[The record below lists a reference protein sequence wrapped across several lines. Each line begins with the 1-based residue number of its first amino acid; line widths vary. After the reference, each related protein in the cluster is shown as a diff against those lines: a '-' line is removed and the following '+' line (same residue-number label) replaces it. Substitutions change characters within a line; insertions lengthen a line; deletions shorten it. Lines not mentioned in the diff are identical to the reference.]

1 MAKVLSRLDII
12 LFANTAQYRREIRE
26 TGESTKTAMQAMADD
41 AKNMA
46 KVGAAAFA
54 SMAAA
59 GVTAVG
65 VMIKDQVELG
75 KEISRTAK
83 IANASVKDIQ
93 KQAIAAKAMG
103 VEMDKLGDIYK
114 DTQDKIGD
122 FLTTGGGEMADF
134 FENIAPQIGLTAEEF
149 RRLSGPDALQLYYDS
164 LEQANLSQSELVFYM
179 ESVADDASSLIPLL
193 ANGGEGFRIWGEA
206 AENAGAVMDEKTIK
220 ATQELNA
227 STDLLMLSYDGAK
240 NQFTQAIMPVL
251 SDVAGTLVENGTAAD
266 IARKAGELLAKGF
279 KVLAATGI
287 GVVTIVKAIGKGVWA
302 LGQSFAEWGHVM
314 DGVDTSSP
322 FAFFQIAKNIAW
334 DVPAAQL
341 KVLGNAITD
350 IKSDFAEADDLMGRI
365 MHLGEGGTN
374 KTVSA
379 VVELNQAQDQLN
391 KSLGQTGQEYQDQ
404 KKQAEDAA
412 KAAEKAAK
420 KTASSKSL
428 IPKATADAI
437 LEGAKRLGVN
447 PNDLA
452 AVISFETSGTFSTN
466 ARNPGS
472 SATGLIQFM
481 EASDGKKDGKYYGHT
496 RNQFGALLPL
506 QQMEYVV
513 KYLQGRGIGPGSDV
527 GAIYDAVAG
536 YGYKRG
542 SKEYEQNKVW
552 DVNGDGVVEKGE
564 AVKGSRFR
572 QHIKPYFSDGDAI
585 AQNNIAE
592 QAREAERIAEQ
603 QAKQRESIRR
613 EYADKITQIEMDL
626 AEKLKTIE
634 GSNFGDEEKKQL
646 TAKAK
651 ERADI
656 EIKQYQR
663 AQDEKIAALTKFGK
677 TEAELIKQDADQRI
691 AALTLDQEL
700 TDTQKQA
707 GIANIEAERDYKL
720 SQLAYIHDVKMNQ
733 AQSLE
738 YTESERIKAQ
748 YALERRELEL
758 TIGMDE
764 DLRAAKSKAINQ
776 AEQLALDELRYAH
789 EDELRQ
795 LGSYG
800 LTELQRIRAD
810 YEQQRREIERRTD
823 IDSEQK
829 SQLRNAVTGGEVYAV
844 KDYQK
849 NVRDQY
855 GSLQSELNGTAA
867 NYQLAQEYESRL
879 KLIQDALDAEVIA
892 VKEAE
897 KAKLDARMMFESA
910 ATQLSLTS
918 SQTIAGNLAESF
930 KTVLGEQNAAYQ
942 TMFAA
947 QQVFVMAS
955 AGLNMY
961 DAWGDAMA
969 EGATLSQKFAAAATI
984 ATEFGRIITA
994 ASSMKLELPGFKT
1007 GGFTSGGENEVVGFV
1022 HGEEFVANA
1031 GVTRTYRPEL
1041 EAMHNGTYKR
1051 NSGNTNINVSVK
1063 VESNGQSTVE
1073 SNQQLGKQLGAGLV
1087 EKIKQVLVQ
1096 ESKPGGLLYA

>member
-279 KVLAATGI
+279 KVLAATGV
-287 GVVTIVKAIGKGVWA
+287 GVVAIVTSIGQALYGVAKAASQFGN
-302 LGQSFAEWGHVM
+302 
-314 DGVDTSSP
+314 GVDWSSP
-322 FAFFQIAKNIAW
+322 FAIFQVGSNFIENNKS
-334 DVPAAQL
+334 AAA
-341 KVLGNAITD
+341 VLQQTASDIVKTYTD
-350 IKSDFAEADDLMGRI
+350 ADAFMGKI
-365 MHLGEGGTN
+365 MHLGENGTN
-374 KTVSA
+374 KTVAA
-379 VVELNQAQDQLN
+379 VVELNKAQDQLN
-391 KSLGQTGQEYQDQ
+391 KTLGQTGQEYQNQ

-420 KTASSKSL
+420 KTANSKSL

-513 KYLQGRGIGPGSDV
+513 KYLQGRGIGPGAGV
-527 GAIYDAVAG
+527 AEIYDAVAG

-542 SKEYEQNKVW
+542 TEAYRLNKVW
-552 DVNGDGVVEKGE
+552 DVNGDGVVAKGE
-564 AVKGSRFR
+564 AAKGSRFR

-613 EYADKITQIEMDL
+613 EYADKVTQIEMDL
-626 AEKLKTIE
+626 AEKLKKIE
-634 GSNFGDEEKKQL
+634 ESNFGDEEKKQL

-691 AALTLDQEL
+691 AALKLEQEL
-700 TDTQKQA
+700 TDEQKQA

-720 SQLAYIHDVKMNQ
+720 SQLAYIHDVEMNQ

-758 TIGMDE
+758 TLGMDA
-764 DLRAAKSKAINQ
+764 DLRAAKSHAINQ

-795 LGSYG
+795 LGSYD

-829 SQLRNAVTGGEVYAV
+829 SQLRNAVTGGEIYAV

-1051 NSGNTNINVSVK
+1051 NSGNTNINVNVK

>member
-279 KVLAATGI
+279 KVLAATGV

-391 KSLGQTGQEYQDQ
+391 KSLGQTGQEYQNQ

-420 KTASSKSL
+420 KAADSKSL

-513 KYLQGRGIGPGSDV
+513 KYLQGRGIGPGAGV
-527 GAIYDAVAG
+527 AEIYDAVAG

-542 SKEYEQNKVW
+542 TEAYRLNKVW
-552 DVNGDGVVEKGE
+552 DVNGDGVVAKGE
-564 AVKGSRFR
+564 AAKGSRFR

-634 GSNFGDEEKKQL
+634 GANFGDEEKKQL
-646 TAKAK
+646 TTKAK

-691 AALTLDQEL
+691 AALKLEQEL
-700 TDTQKQA
+700 TDEQKQA

-720 SQLAYIHDVKMNQ
+720 SQLAYIHDVEMNQ

-829 SQLRNAVTGGEVYAV
+829 SQLRNAVTGGEIYAV

-879 KLIQDALDAEVIA
+879 KLIQDALDAEIIA

-969 EGATLSQKFAAAATI
+969 GGAILSQKFAAAATI

-1087 EKIKQVLVQ
+1087 EKIRQVIAQ
-1096 ESKPGGLLYA
+1096 EKKAGGMLYA

>member
-59 GVTAVG
+59 GATAVG
-65 VMIKDQVELG
+65 VMVKEQIELG
-75 KEISRTAK
+75 NEIARTAK
-83 IANASVKDIQ
+83 IANSSVQAIQ
-93 KQAIAAKAMG
+93 KQTIAVKASG
-103 VEMDKLGDIYK
+103 IEMDKLGDIYK
-114 DTQDKIGD
+114 DTQDKVGD

-134 FENIAPQIGLTAEEF
+134 FENIAPKVGVTAEEF

-164 LEQANLSQSELVFYM
+164 LQKANLSQSELVFYM
-179 ESVADDASSLIPLL
+179 ESVADEASLLIPYLHD
-193 ANGGEGFRIWGEA
+193 GGAGFDIWYQA
-206 AENAGAVMDEKTIK
+206 AKNAGAVMTDETIV
-220 ATQELNA
+220 ATEQLRA
-227 STDLLMLSYDGAK
+227 STGLLTLSYEGAK
-240 NQFTQAIMPVL
+240 NQFTQGIIPVL
-251 SDVAGTLVENGTAAD
+251 SDMAGMLVEDASAAD
-266 IARKAGELLAKGF
+266 TARKAGELLAKGF
-279 KVLAATGI
+279 KVLAATGV
-287 GVVTIVKAIGKGVWA
+287 GVVAIVTSIGQALYGVAKAASQFGN
-302 LGQSFAEWGHVM
+302 
-314 DGVDTSSP
+314 GVDWSSP
-322 FAFFQIAKNIAW
+322 FAIFQVGSNFIENNKS
-334 DVPAAQL
+334 AAA
-341 KVLGNAITD
+341 VLQQTASDIVKTYTD
-350 IKSDFAEADDLMGRI
+350 ADAFMGKI
-365 MHLGEGGTN
+365 MHLGENGTN
-374 KTVSA
+374 KTVAA
-379 VVELNQAQDQLN
+379 VVELNKAQDQLR
-391 KSLGQTGQEYQDQ
+391 KTLGQTGQEYQNQ

-452 AVISFETSGTFSTN
+452 AVISFETSGKFSTN

-552 DVNGDGVVEKGE
+552 DVNGDGIVVKGE
-564 AVKGSRFR
+564 AVKSSRFK

-603 QAKQRESIRR
+603 QARQRESIRR
-613 EYADKITQIEMDL
+613 EYADKVTQIEMDL
-626 AEKLKTIE
+626 AEKLKKIE
-634 GSNFGDEEKKQL
+634 ESNFGDEEKKQL

-691 AALTLDQEL
+691 AALKLEQEL
-700 TDTQKQA
+700 TDEQKQA

-720 SQLAYIHDVKMNQ
+720 SQLAYIHDVEMNQ
-733 AQSLE
+733 ARSLE

-829 SQLRNAVTGGEVYAV
+829 SQLRNAVTGGEIYAV

-879 KLIQDALDAEVIA
+879 KLIQDALDAEIIA

>member
-59 GVTAVG
+59 GATAVG
-65 VMIKDQVELG
+65 VMVKEQIELG
-75 KEISRTAK
+75 NEIARTAK
-83 IANASVKDIQ
+83 IANSSVQAIQ
-93 KQAIAAKAMG
+93 KQTIAVKASG
-103 VEMDKLGDIYK
+103 IEMDKLGDIYK
-114 DTQDKIGD
+114 DTQDKVGD

-134 FENIAPQIGLTAEEF
+134 FENIAPKVGVTAEEF

-164 LEQANLSQSELVFYM
+164 LQKANLSQSELVFYM
-179 ESVADDASSLIPLL
+179 ESVADEASLLIPYLHD
-193 ANGGEGFRIWGEA
+193 GGAGFDIWYQA
-206 AENAGAVMDEKTIK
+206 AKNAGAVMTDETIV
-220 ATQELNA
+220 ATEQLRA
-227 STDLLMLSYDGAK
+227 STGLLTLSYEGAK
-240 NQFTQAIMPVL
+240 NQFTQGIIPVL
-251 SDVAGTLVENGTAAD
+251 SDMAGMLVEDASAAD
-266 IARKAGELLAKGF
+266 TARKAGDLLAKGF
-279 KVLAATGI
+279 KVLAATGV
-287 GVVTIVKAIGKGVWA
+287 GVVAIVTSIGQALYGVAKAASQFGN
-302 LGQSFAEWGHVM
+302 
-314 DGVDTSSP
+314 GVDWSSP
-322 FAFFQIAKNIAW
+322 FAIFQVGSNFIENNKS
-334 DVPAAQL
+334 AAA
-341 KVLGNAITD
+341 VLQQTASDIVKTYTD
-350 IKSDFAEADDLMGRI
+350 ADAFMGKI
-365 MHLGEGGTN
+365 MHLGENGTN
-374 KTVSA
+374 KTVAA
-379 VVELNQAQDQLN
+379 VVELNKAQDQLR
-391 KSLGQTGQEYQDQ
+391 KTLGQTGQEYQNQ

-420 KTASSKSL
+420 KTANSKSL

-513 KYLQGRGIGPGSDV
+513 KYLQGRGIGPGAGV
-527 GAIYDAVAG
+527 AEIYDAVAG

-542 SKEYEQNKVW
+542 TEAYRLNKVW
-552 DVNGDGVVEKGE
+552 DVNGDGVVAKGE
-564 AVKGSRFR
+564 AAKGSRFK
-572 QHIKPYFSDGDAI
+572 QHIKPYFSNGDAI

-603 QAKQRESIRR
+603 QARQRESIRR
-613 EYADKITQIEMDL
+613 EYADKVTQIEMDL
-626 AEKLKTIE
+626 VEKLKKIE
-634 GSNFGDEEKKQL
+634 ESNFGDEEKQQL

-691 AALTLDQEL
+691 AALKLEQEL
-700 TDTQKQA
+700 TDEQKQA

-720 SQLAYIHDVKMNQ
+720 SQLAYIHDVEMNQ

-829 SQLRNAVTGGEVYAV
+829 SQLRNAVTGGEIYAV

-994 ASSMKLELPGFKT
+994 ASSMKLELPGYKT
-1007 GGFTSGGENEVVGFV
+1007 GGFTPGGKNEVVGFV

-1051 NSGNTNINVSVK
+1051 NSGNTNINVNVK

>member
-59 GVTAVG
+59 GATAVG
-65 VMIKDQVELG
+65 VMVKEQIELG
-75 KEISRTAK
+75 NEIARTAK
-83 IANASVKDIQ
+83 IANSSVQAIQ
-93 KQAIAAKAMG
+93 KQTIAVKASG
-103 VEMDKLGDIYK
+103 IEMDKLGDIYK
-114 DTQDKIGD
+114 DTQDKVGD

-134 FENIAPQIGLTAEEF
+134 FENIAPKVGVTAEEF

-164 LEQANLSQSELVFYM
+164 LQKANLSQSELVFYM
-179 ESVADDASSLIPLL
+179 ESVADEASLLIPYLHD
-193 ANGGEGFRIWGEA
+193 GGAGFDIWYQA
-206 AENAGAVMDEKTIK
+206 AKNAGAVMTDETIV
-220 ATQELNA
+220 ATEQLRA
-227 STDLLMLSYDGAK
+227 STGLLTLSYEGAK
-240 NQFTQAIMPVL
+240 NQFTQGIIPVL
-251 SDVAGTLVENGTAAD
+251 SDMAGMLVEDASAAD
-266 IARKAGELLAKGF
+266 TARKAGDLLAKGF
-279 KVLAATGI
+279 KVLAATGV
-287 GVVTIVKAIGKGVWA
+287 GVVAIVTSIGQALYGVAKAASQFGN
-302 LGQSFAEWGHVM
+302 
-314 DGVDTSSP
+314 GVDWSSP
-322 FAFFQIAKNIAW
+322 FAIFQVGSNFIENNKS
-334 DVPAAQL
+334 AAA
-341 KVLGNAITD
+341 VLQQTASDIVKTYTD
-350 IKSDFAEADDLMGRI
+350 ADAFMGKI
-365 MHLGEGGTN
+365 MHLGENGTN
-374 KTVSA
+374 KTVAA
-379 VVELNQAQDQLN
+379 VVELNKAQDQLR
-391 KSLGQTGQEYQDQ
+391 KTLGQTGQEYQNQ

-420 KTASSKSL
+420 KTANSKSL

-513 KYLQGRGIGPGSDV
+513 KYLQGRGIGPGAGV
-527 GAIYDAVAG
+527 AEIYDAVAG

-542 SKEYEQNKVW
+542 TEAYRLNKVW
-552 DVNGDGVVEKGE
+552 DVNGDGIVVKGE

-603 QAKQRESIRR
+603 QARQREAIRR

-634 GSNFGDEEKKQL
+634 ESNFGDEEKKQL

-691 AALTLDQEL
+691 AALKLEQEL
-700 TDTQKQA
+700 TDEQKQA

-720 SQLAYIHDVKMNQ
+720 SQLAYIHDVEMNQ

-829 SQLRNAVTGGEVYAV
+829 SQLRNAVTGGEIYAV

-1007 GGFTSGGENEVVGFV
+1007 GGFTTGGENEVVGFV

-1041 EAMHNGTYKR
+1041 EAMHNGTYRR

>member
-1 MAKVLSRLDII
+1 VAKVLSRLDII

-41 AKNMA
+41 AKKMA

-59 GVTAVG
+59 GATAVG
-65 VMIKDQVELG
+65 VMVKEQIELG
-75 KEISRTAK
+75 NEIARTAK
-83 IANASVKDIQ
+83 IANSSVQAIQ
-93 KQAIAAKAMG
+93 KQTIAVKASG
-103 VEMDKLGDIYK
+103 IEMDKLGDIYK
-114 DTQDKIGD
+114 DTQDKVGD

-134 FENIAPQIGLTAEEF
+134 FENIAPKVGVTAEEF

-164 LEQANLSQSELVFYM
+164 LQKANLSQSELVFYM
-179 ESVADDASSLIPLL
+179 ESVADEASLLIPYLHD
-193 ANGGEGFRIWGEA
+193 GGAGFDIWYQA
-206 AENAGAVMDEKTIK
+206 AKNAGAVMTDETIV
-220 ATQELNA
+220 ATEQLRA
-227 STDLLMLSYDGAK
+227 STGLLTLSYEGAK
-240 NQFTQAIMPVL
+240 NQFTQGIIPVL
-251 SDVAGTLVENGTAAD
+251 SDMAGMLIEDASAAD
-266 IARKAGELLAKGF
+266 TARKAGDLLAKGF
-279 KVLAATGI
+279 KVLAATGV
-287 GVVTIVKAIGKGVWA
+287 GVVAIVTSIGQALYGVAKAASQFGN
-302 LGQSFAEWGHVM
+302 
-314 DGVDTSSP
+314 GVDWSSP
-322 FAFFQIAKNIAW
+322 FAIFQVGSNFIENNKS
-334 DVPAAQL
+334 AAA
-341 KVLGNAITD
+341 VLQQTASDIVKTYTD
-350 IKSDFAEADDLMGRI
+350 ADAFMGKI
-365 MHLGEGGTN
+365 MHLGENGTN
-374 KTVSA
+374 KTVAA
-379 VVELNQAQDQLN
+379 VVELNKAQDQLR
-391 KSLGQTGQEYQDQ
+391 KTLGQTGQEYQNQ

-420 KTASSKSL
+420 KTANSKSL

-452 AVISFETSGTFSTN
+452 AVISFETSGKFSTN

-513 KYLQGRGIGPGSDV
+513 KYLQGRGIGPGAGV
-527 GAIYDAVAG
+527 AEIYDAVAG

-552 DVNGDGVVEKGE
+552 DVNGDGIVVKGE

-603 QAKQRESIRR
+603 QARQREAIRR

-634 GSNFGDEEKKQL
+634 ESNFGDEEKKQL

-720 SQLAYIHDVKMNQ
+720 SQLAYIHDVEMNQ
-733 AQSLE
+733 ARSLE

-758 TIGMDE
+758 TLGMDE
-764 DLRAAKSKAINQ
+764 DLRAAKSHAINQ

-829 SQLRNAVTGGEVYAV
+829 SQLRNAVTGGEIYAV

-918 SQTIAGNLAESF
+918 SQTIASNLAESF

-942 TMFAA
+942 AMFAA

-1041 EAMHNGTYKR
+1041 KAMHNGTYKR

>member
-54 SMAAA
+54 SMAAVGA
-59 GVTAVG
+59 TAVG
-65 VMIKDQVELG
+65 VMVKEQIELG
-75 KEISRTAK
+75 NEIARTAK
-83 IANASVKDIQ
+83 IANSSVKDIQ

-103 VEMDKLGDIYK
+103 VEMDQLGDIYK

-122 FLTTGGGEMADF
+122 FLTTGGGDMADF

-179 ESVADDASSLIPLL
+179 ESVASDASSLIPLL

-279 KVLAATGI
+279 KVTAATGV
-287 GVVTIVKAIGKGVWA
+287 GVVAIVKSIGQALYGVA
-302 LGQSFAEWGHVM
+302 KAASQFGN
-314 DGVDTSSP
+314 GVDWSSP
-322 FAFFQIAKNIAW
+322 FAIFQVGSNFIENNKS
-334 DVPAAQL
+334 AAA
-341 KVLGNAITD
+341 VLQQTANDIVKTYTD
-350 IKSDFAEADDLMGRI
+350 ANVTMDKFL
-365 MHLGEGGTN
+365 HLGENGTN
-374 KTVSA
+374 KTVAA
-379 VVELNQAQDQLN
+379 VGELNQAQDQLN
-391 KSLGQTGQEYQDQ
+391 KSLGQTGQEYQNQ

-420 KTASSKSL
+420 KTANSKSL

-452 AVISFETSGTFSTN
+452 AVISFETSGKFSTN

-513 KYLQGRGIGPGSDV
+513 KYLQGRGIGPGAGV
-527 GAIYDAVAG
+527 AEIYDAVAG

-542 SKEYEQNKVW
+542 TEAYRLNKVW
-552 DVNGDGVVEKGE
+552 DVNGDGVVAKGE
-564 AVKGSRFR
+564 AAKSSRFK

-585 AQNNIAE
+585 AQSNIAE

-634 GSNFGDEEKKQL
+634 GSNFGDEEKQQL

-691 AALTLDQEL
+691 AALKLEQEL
-700 TDTQKQA
+700 TDEQKQA

-720 SQLAYIHDVKMNQ
+720 SQLAYIHDVEMNQ
-733 AQSLE
+733 ARSLE

-829 SQLRNAVTGGEVYAV
+829 SQLRNAVTGGEIYAV

-879 KLIQDALDAEVIA
+879 KLIQDALDAEVIG

-1087 EKIKQVLVQ
+1087 EKIRQVIAQEKQA
-1096 ESKPGGLLYA
+1096 GGMLYA

>member
-41 AKNMA
+41 AKKMA

-59 GVTAVG
+59 GATAVG
-65 VMIKDQVELG
+65 VMVKEQIELG
-75 KEISRTAK
+75 NEIARTAK
-83 IANASVKDIQ
+83 IANSSVQAIQ
-93 KQAIAAKAMG
+93 KQTIAVKASG
-103 VEMDKLGDIYK
+103 IEMDKLGDIYK
-114 DTQDKIGD
+114 DTQDKVGD

-134 FENIAPQIGLTAEEF
+134 FENIAPKVGVAAEEF

-164 LEQANLSQSELVFYM
+164 LQKANLSQSELVFYM
-179 ESVADDASSLIPLL
+179 ESVADEASLLIPYLHD
-193 ANGGEGFRIWGEA
+193 GGAGFDIWYQA
-206 AENAGAVMDEKTIK
+206 AKNAGAIMTDETIV
-220 ATQELNA
+220 ATEQLRA
-227 STDLLMLSYDGAK
+227 STGLLTLSYEGAK
-240 NQFTQAIMPVL
+240 NQFTQGIIPVL
-251 SDVAGTLVENGTAAD
+251 SDMAGMLVEDASAAD
-266 IARKAGELLAKGF
+266 TARKAGELLAKEF
-279 KVLAATGI
+279 KVLAATGV
-287 GVVTIVKAIGKGVWA
+287 GVVAIVKSIGQALYGVA
-302 LGQSFAEWGHVM
+302 KAASQFGN
-314 DGVDTSSP
+314 GVDWSSP
-322 FAFFQIAKNIAW
+322 FAIFQVGSNFIENNKS
-334 DVPAAQL
+334 AAAVLQQTANDIVKTYTDADAFMG
-341 KVLGNAITD
+341 KV
-350 IKSDFAEADDLMGRI
+350 

-374 KTVSA
+374 KTVAA
-379 VVELNQAQDQLN
+379 VVELNKAQDQLN
-391 KSLGQTGQEYQDQ
+391 KSLGQTGKEYQDQ

-412 KAAEKAAK
+412 KAAEKSAK
-420 KTASSKSL
+420 KTANSKSL

-513 KYLQGRGIGPGSDV
+513 KYLQGRGIGPGAGV
-527 GAIYDAVAG
+527 AEIYDAVAG

-542 SKEYEQNKVW
+542 TEAYRLNKVW
-552 DVNGDGVVEKGE
+552 DVNGDGVVAKGE
-564 AVKGSRFR
+564 AVKGSRFK

-603 QAKQRESIRR
+603 QARQRESIRR
-613 EYADKITQIEMDL
+613 EYADKVTQIEMDL
-626 AEKLKTIE
+626 AEKLKKIE
-634 GSNFGDEEKKQL
+634 ESNFGDEEKKQL

-691 AALTLDQEL
+691 AALKLEQEL
-700 TDTQKQA
+700 TDEQKQA

-720 SQLAYIHDVKMNQ
+720 SQLAYIHDVEMNQ
-733 AQSLE
+733 ARSLE

-758 TIGMDE
+758 TLGMDA
-764 DLRAAKSKAINQ
+764 DLRAAKSHAINQ

-800 LTELQRIRAD
+800 LTQLQSIKAD

-829 SQLRNAVTGGEVYAV
+829 SQLRNAVTGGEIYAV

-994 ASSMKLELPGFKT
+994 ASSLTLDLPGYRS
-1007 GGFTSGGENEVVGFV
+1007 GGFTGAGRVNEVAGLV
-1022 HGEEFVANA
+1022 HREEFVANA
-1031 GVTRTYRPEL
+1031 GVTRKYRPEL

-1073 SNQQLGKQLGAGLV
+1073 SNQQLGKQLGVGLV

>member
-41 AKNMA
+41 AKKMA

-75 KEISRTAK
+75 KEITRTAK

-279 KVLAATGI
+279 KVTAATGV
-287 GVVTIVKAIGKGVWA
+287 GVVAIVKSIGQALYGVA
-302 LGQSFAEWGHVM
+302 KAASQFGN
-314 DGVDTSSP
+314 GVDWSSP
-322 FAFFQIAKNIAW
+322 FAIFQVGSNFIENNKS
-334 DVPAAQL
+334 AAA
-341 KVLGNAITD
+341 VLQQTANDIVKTYTD
-350 IKSDFAEADDLMGRI
+350 ANVTMDKFL
-365 MHLGEGGTN
+365 HLGENGTN
-374 KTVSA
+374 KTVAA
-379 VVELNQAQDQLN
+379 VGELNQAQDQLN
-391 KSLGQTGQEYQDQ
+391 KSLGQTGQEYQNQ

-420 KTASSKSL
+420 KTANSKSL

-513 KYLQGRGIGPGSDV
+513 KYLQGRGIGPGAGV
-527 GAIYDAVAG
+527 AEIYDAVAG

-542 SKEYEQNKVW
+542 TEAYRLNKVW
-552 DVNGDGVVEKGE
+552 DVNGDGIVEKGE

-603 QAKQRESIRR
+603 QARQREAIRR

-634 GSNFGDEEKKQL
+634 GSNFGDEEKQQL

-691 AALTLDQEL
+691 AALKLEQEL
-700 TDTQKQA
+700 TDEQKQA

-720 SQLAYIHDVKMNQ
+720 SQLAYIHDVEMNQ
-733 AQSLE
+733 ARSLE

-829 SQLRNAVTGGEVYAV
+829 SQLRNAVTGGEIYAV

-879 KLIQDALDAEVIA
+879 KLIQDALDAEIIA

-918 SQTIAGNLAESF
+918 SQTITGNLAESF

-942 TMFAA
+942 AMFAA
-947 QQVFVMAS
+947 QQIFVITS

-961 DAWGDAMA
+961 DAWGDMMA
-969 EGATLSQKFAAAATI
+969 TGAGLSDKLAGAATI

-1007 GGFTSGGENEVVGFV
+1007 GGFTGKGEDEVVGFV

-1031 GVTRTYRPEL
+1031 GVTRKYRPEL

>member
-59 GVTAVG
+59 GATAVG
-65 VMIKDQVELG
+65 VMVKEQIELG
-75 KEISRTAK
+75 NEIARTAK
-83 IANASVKDIQ
+83 IANSSVQAIQ
-93 KQAIAAKAMG
+93 KQTIAVKASG
-103 VEMDKLGDIYK
+103 IEMDKLGDIYK
-114 DTQDKIGD
+114 DTQDKVGD

-134 FENIAPQIGLTAEEF
+134 FENIAPKVGVTAEEF

-164 LEQANLSQSELVFYM
+164 LQKANLSQSELVFYM
-179 ESVADDASSLIPLL
+179 ESVADEASLLIPYLHD
-193 ANGGEGFRIWGEA
+193 GGAGFDIWYQA
-206 AENAGAVMDEKTIK
+206 AKNAGAVMTDETIV
-220 ATQELNA
+220 ATEQLRA
-227 STDLLMLSYDGAK
+227 STGLLTLSYEGAK
-240 NQFTQAIMPVL
+240 NQFTQGIIPVL
-251 SDVAGTLVENGTAAD
+251 SDMAGMLVEDASAAD
-266 IARKAGELLAKGF
+266 TARKAGDLLAKGF
-279 KVLAATGI
+279 KVLAATGV
-287 GVVTIVKAIGKGVWA
+287 GVVAIVTSIGQALYGVAKAASQFGN
-302 LGQSFAEWGHVM
+302 
-314 DGVDTSSP
+314 GVDWSSP
-322 FAFFQIAKNIAW
+322 FAIFQVGSNFIENNKS
-334 DVPAAQL
+334 AAA
-341 KVLGNAITD
+341 VLQQTASDIVKTYTD
-350 IKSDFAEADDLMGRI
+350 ADAFMGKI
-365 MHLGEGGTN
+365 MHLGENGTN
-374 KTVSA
+374 KTVAA
-379 VVELNQAQDQLN
+379 VVELNKAQDQLR
-391 KSLGQTGQEYQDQ
+391 KTLGQTGQEYQNQ

-420 KTASSKSL
+420 KTANSKSL

-552 DVNGDGVVEKGE
+552 DVNGDGVVVKGE

-603 QAKQRESIRR
+603 QARQREAIRR

-634 GSNFGDEEKKQL
+634 GSNFGDEEKQQL

-691 AALTLDQEL
+691 AALKLEQEL
-700 TDTQKQA
+700 TDEQKQA

-720 SQLAYIHDVKMNQ
+720 SQLAYIHDVEMNQ
-733 AQSLE
+733 ARSLE

-823 IDSEQK
+823 MDSEQK
-829 SQLRNAVTGGEVYAV
+829 SQLRNAVTGGEIYAV

-1007 GGFTSGGENEVVGFV
+1007 GGFTGGGENEVVGFV

>member
-41 AKNMA
+41 AKKMA

-59 GVTAVG
+59 GATAVG
-65 VMIKDQVELG
+65 VMVKEQIELG
-75 KEISRTAK
+75 NEIARTAK
-83 IANASVKDIQ
+83 IANSSVQAIQ
-93 KQAIAAKAMG
+93 KQTIAVKASG
-103 VEMDKLGDIYK
+103 IEMDKLGDIYK
-114 DTQDKIGD
+114 DTQDKVGD

-134 FENIAPQIGLTAEEF
+134 FENIAPKVGVAAEEF

-164 LEQANLSQSELVFYM
+164 LQKANLSQSELVFYM
-179 ESVADDASSLIPLL
+179 ESVADEASLLIPYLHD
-193 ANGGEGFRIWGEA
+193 GGAGFDIWYQA
-206 AENAGAVMDEKTIK
+206 AKNAGAVMTDETIV
-220 ATQELNA
+220 ATEQLRA
-227 STDLLMLSYDGAK
+227 STGLLTLSYEGAK
-240 NQFTQAIMPVL
+240 NQFTQGIIPVL
-251 SDVAGTLVENGTAAD
+251 SDMAGMLVEDASAAD
-266 IARKAGELLAKGF
+266 TARKAGELLAKGF
-279 KVLAATGI
+279 KVLAATGV
-287 GVVTIVKAIGKGVWA
+287 GVVAIVTSIGQALYGVAKAASQFGN
-302 LGQSFAEWGHVM
+302 
-314 DGVDTSSP
+314 GVDWSSP
-322 FAFFQIAKNIAW
+322 FAIFQVGSNFIENNKS
-334 DVPAAQL
+334 AAA
-341 KVLGNAITD
+341 VLQQTASDIVKTYTD
-350 IKSDFAEADDLMGRI
+350 ADAFMGKI
-365 MHLGEGGTN
+365 MHLGENGTN
-374 KTVSA
+374 KTVAA
-379 VVELNQAQDQLN
+379 VVELNKAQDQLR
-391 KSLGQTGQEYQDQ
+391 KTLGQTGQEYQNQ

-420 KTASSKSL
+420 KTANSKSL

-513 KYLQGRGIGPGSDV
+513 KYLQGRGIGPGAGV
-527 GAIYDAVAG
+527 AEIYDAVAG

-542 SKEYEQNKVW
+542 TEAYRLNKVW
-552 DVNGDGVVEKGE
+552 DVNGDGIVAKGE
-564 AVKGSRFR
+564 AAKGSRFR

-626 AEKLKTIE
+626 AEKLKKIE
-634 GSNFGDEEKKQL
+634 ESNFGDEEKKQL

-656 EIKQYQR
+656 EIKQHQR

-720 SQLAYIHDVKMNQ
+720 SQLAYTHEVEMNQ
-733 AQSLE
+733 ARSLE

-764 DLRAAKSKAINQ
+764 DLRAAKSHAINQ
-776 AEQLALDELRYAH
+776 AEQFALDELRYAH

-829 SQLRNAVTGGEVYAV
+829 SQLRNAVTGGEIYAV

-947 QQVFVMAS
+947 QQIFVITS

-961 DAWGDAMA
+961 DAWGDMMA
-969 EGATLSQKFAAAATI
+969 TGAGLSDKLAGAATI

-1041 EAMHNGTYKR
+1041 EAMHNGTYRR

>member
-41 AKNMA
+41 AKKMA

-59 GVTAVG
+59 GATAVG
-65 VMIKDQVELG
+65 VMVKEQIELG
-75 KEISRTAK
+75 NEIARTAK
-83 IANASVKDIQ
+83 IANSSVQAIQ
-93 KQAIAAKAMG
+93 KQTIAVKASG
-103 VEMDKLGDIYK
+103 IEMDKLGDIYK
-114 DTQDKIGD
+114 DTQDKVGD

-134 FENIAPQIGLTAEEF
+134 FENIAPKVGVAAEEF

-164 LEQANLSQSELVFYM
+164 LQKANLSQSELVFYM
-179 ESVADDASSLIPLL
+179 ESVADEASLLIPYLHD
-193 ANGGEGFRIWGEA
+193 GGAGFDIWYQA
-206 AENAGAVMDEKTIK
+206 AKNAGAIMTDETIV
-220 ATQELNA
+220 ATEQLRA
-227 STDLLMLSYDGAK
+227 STGLLTLSYEGAK
-240 NQFTQAIMPVL
+240 NQFTQGIIPVL
-251 SDVAGTLVENGTAAD
+251 SDMAGMLVEDASAAD
-266 IARKAGELLAKGF
+266 TARKAGDLLAKGF
-279 KVLAATGI
+279 KVLAATGV
-287 GVVTIVKAIGKGVWA
+287 GVVAIVTSIGQALYGVAKAASQFGN
-302 LGQSFAEWGHVM
+302 
-314 DGVDTSSP
+314 GVDWSSP
-322 FAFFQIAKNIAW
+322 FAIFQVGSNFIENNKS
-334 DVPAAQL
+334 AAA
-341 KVLGNAITD
+341 VLQQTASDIVKTYTD
-350 IKSDFAEADDLMGRI
+350 ADAFMGKI
-365 MHLGEGGTN
+365 MHLGENGTN
-374 KTVSA
+374 KTVAA
-379 VVELNQAQDQLN
+379 VVELNKAQDQLR
-391 KSLGQTGQEYQDQ
+391 KTLGQTGQEYQNQ

-420 KTASSKSL
+420 KTANSKSL

-513 KYLQGRGIGPGSDV
+513 KYLQGRGIGPGAGV
-527 GAIYDAVAG
+527 AEIYDAVAG

-542 SKEYEQNKVW
+542 TEAYRLNKVW
-552 DVNGDGVVEKGE
+552 DVNGDGVVAKGE
-564 AVKGSRFR
+564 AAKGSRFK

-603 QAKQRESIRR
+603 QARQRESIRR
-613 EYADKITQIEMDL
+613 EYADKVTQIEMDL
-626 AEKLKTIE
+626 VEKLKKIE
-634 GSNFGDEEKKQL
+634 ESNFGDEEKKQL

-691 AALTLDQEL
+691 AALKLEQEL
-700 TDTQKQA
+700 TDEQKQA

-720 SQLAYIHDVKMNQ
+720 SQLAYIHDVEMNQ
-733 AQSLE
+733 ARSLE
-738 YTESERIKAQ
+738 YIESERIKAQ

-829 SQLRNAVTGGEVYAV
+829 SQLRNAVTGGEIYAV

-1041 EAMHNGTYKR
+1041 EAMHNGTYRR

>member
-41 AKNMA
+41 AKKMA

-59 GVTAVG
+59 GATAVG
-65 VMIKDQVELG
+65 VMVKEQIELG
-75 KEISRTAK
+75 NEIARTAK
-83 IANASVKDIQ
+83 IANSSVQAIQ
-93 KQAIAAKAMG
+93 KQTIAAKASG
-103 VEMDKLGDIYK
+103 IEMDKLGDIYK
-114 DTQDKIGD
+114 DTQDKVGD

-134 FENIAPQIGLTAEEF
+134 FENIAPKVGVTAEEF

-164 LEQANLSQSELVFYM
+164 LQKANLSQSELVFYM
-179 ESVADDASSLIPLL
+179 ESVADEASLLIPYLHD
-193 ANGGEGFRIWGEA
+193 GGAGFDIWYQA
-206 AENAGAVMDEKTIK
+206 AKNAGAVMTDETIV
-220 ATQELNA
+220 ATEQLRA
-227 STDLLMLSYDGAK
+227 STGLLTLSYEGAK
-240 NQFTQAIMPVL
+240 NQFTQGIIPVL
-251 SDVAGTLVENGTAAD
+251 SDMAGMLVEDASAAD
-266 IARKAGELLAKGF
+266 TARKAGDLLAKGF
-279 KVLAATGI
+279 KVLAATGV
-287 GVVTIVKAIGKGVWA
+287 GVVAIVTSIGQALYGVAKAASQFGN
-302 LGQSFAEWGHVM
+302 
-314 DGVDTSSP
+314 GVDWSSP
-322 FAFFQIAKNIAW
+322 FAIFQVGSNFIENNKS
-334 DVPAAQL
+334 AAA
-341 KVLGNAITD
+341 VLQQTASDIVKTYTD
-350 IKSDFAEADDLMGRI
+350 ADAFMGKI
-365 MHLGEGGTN
+365 MHLGENGTN
-374 KTVSA
+374 KTVAA
-379 VVELNQAQDQLN
+379 VVELNKAQDQLR
-391 KSLGQTGQEYQDQ
+391 KTLGQTGQEYQNQ

-420 KTASSKSL
+420 KTANSKSL

-513 KYLQGRGIGPGSDV
+513 KYLQGRGIGPGAGV
-527 GAIYDAVAG
+527 AEIYDAVAG

-542 SKEYEQNKVW
+542 TEAYRLNKVW
-552 DVNGDGVVEKGE
+552 DVNGDGVVVKGE

-603 QAKQRESIRR
+603 QARQRESIRR
-613 EYADKITQIEMDL
+613 EYADKVTQIEMDL
-626 AEKLKTIE
+626 VEKLKKIE
-634 GSNFGDEEKKQL
+634 ESNFGDEEKQQL

-691 AALTLDQEL
+691 AALKLEQEL
-700 TDTQKQA
+700 TDEQKQA

-720 SQLAYIHDVKMNQ
+720 SQLAYIHDVEMNQ

-829 SQLRNAVTGGEVYAV
+829 SQLRNAVTGGEIYAV

-1073 SNQQLGKQLGAGLV
+1073 SNQQLGKQLGTGLV

>member
-41 AKNMA
+41 AKKMA

-54 SMAAA
+54 SMAAVGA
-59 GVTAVG
+59 TAVG
-65 VMIKDQVELG
+65 VMVKEQIELG
-75 KEISRTAK
+75 NEIARTAK
-83 IANASVKDIQ
+83 IANSSVKDIQ

-103 VEMDKLGDIYK
+103 VEMDQLGDIYK

-122 FLTTGGGEMADF
+122 FLTTGGGGMADF
-134 FENIAPQIGLTAEEF
+134 FENIAPQISLTAEEF

-179 ESVADDASSLIPLL
+179 ESVASDASSLIPLL

-279 KVLAATGI
+279 KVLAATGV
-287 GVVTIVKAIGKGVWA
+287 GVVAIVTSIGQALYGVAKAASQFGN
-302 LGQSFAEWGHVM
+302 
-314 DGVDTSSP
+314 GVDWSSP
-322 FAFFQIAKNIAW
+322 FAIFQVGSNFIENNKS
-334 DVPAAQL
+334 AAA
-341 KVLGNAITD
+341 VLQQTANDIVKTYTD
-350 IKSDFAEADDLMGRI
+350 ANVTMDKFL
-365 MHLGEGGTN
+365 HLGENGTN
-374 KTVSA
+374 KTVAA
-379 VVELNQAQDQLN
+379 VGELNQAQDQLN
-391 KSLGQTGQEYQDQ
+391 KSLGQTGQEYQNQ

-420 KTASSKSL
+420 KAANSKSL

-452 AVISFETSGTFSTN
+452 AVISFETSGKFSTN

-552 DVNGDGVVEKGE
+552 DVNGDGVVVKGE

-720 SQLAYIHDVKMNQ
+720 SQLAYIHDVEMNQ
-733 AQSLE
+733 ARSLE
-738 YTESERIKAQ
+738 YIESERIKAQ

-829 SQLRNAVTGGEVYAV
+829 SQLRNAVTGGEIYAV

-1007 GGFTSGGENEVVGFV
+1007 GGFTGKGEDEVVGFV

-1041 EAMHNGTYKR
+1041 EAMHNGTYRR
-1051 NSGNTNINVSVK
+1051 NRGNTNINVSVK

>member
-59 GVTAVG
+59 GATAVG
-65 VMIKDQVELG
+65 VMVKEQIELG
-75 KEISRTAK
+75 NEIARTAK
-83 IANASVKDIQ
+83 IANSSVQAIQ
-93 KQAIAAKAMG
+93 KQTIAVKASG
-103 VEMDKLGDIYK
+103 IEMDKLGDIYK
-114 DTQDKIGD
+114 DTQDKVGD

-134 FENIAPQIGLTAEEF
+134 FENIAPKVGVTAEEF

-164 LEQANLSQSELVFYM
+164 LQKANLSQSELVFYM
-179 ESVADDASSLIPLL
+179 ESVADEASLLIPYLHD
-193 ANGGEGFRIWGEA
+193 GGAGFDIWYQA
-206 AENAGAVMDEKTIK
+206 AKNAGAVMTDETIV
-220 ATQELNA
+220 ATEQLRA
-227 STDLLMLSYDGAK
+227 STGLLTLSYEGAK
-240 NQFTQAIMPVL
+240 NQFTQGIIPVL
-251 SDVAGTLVENGTAAD
+251 SDMAGMLVEDASAAD
-266 IARKAGELLAKGF
+266 TARKAGELLAKGF
-279 KVLAATGI
+279 KVLAATGV
-287 GVVTIVKAIGKGVWA
+287 GVVAIVTSIGQALYGVAKAASQFGN
-302 LGQSFAEWGHVM
+302 
-314 DGVDTSSP
+314 GVDWSSP
-322 FAFFQIAKNIAW
+322 FAIFQVGSNFIENNKS
-334 DVPAAQL
+334 AAA
-341 KVLGNAITD
+341 VLQQTASDIVKTYTD
-350 IKSDFAEADDLMGRI
+350 ADAFMGKI
-365 MHLGEGGTN
+365 MHLGENGTN
-374 KTVSA
+374 KTVAA
-379 VVELNQAQDQLN
+379 VVELNKAQDQLR
-391 KSLGQTGQEYQDQ
+391 KTLGQTGQEYQNQ

-420 KTASSKSL
+420 KTANSKSL

-452 AVISFETSGTFSTN
+452 AVISFETSGKFSTN

-552 DVNGDGVVEKGE
+552 DVNGDGIVERGE
-564 AVKGSRFR
+564 AVKGSRFK

-603 QAKQRESIRR
+603 QARQREAIRR

-634 GSNFGDEEKKQL
+634 ESNFGDEEKQQL
-646 TAKAK
+646 TARAK

-691 AALTLDQEL
+691 AALKLEQEL
-700 TDTQKQA
+700 TDEQKQA

-720 SQLAYIHDVKMNQ
+720 SQLAYIHDVEMNQ
-733 AQSLE
+733 ARSLE

-829 SQLRNAVTGGEVYAV
+829 SQLRNAVTGGEIYAV

-994 ASSMKLELPGFKT
+994 ASSMKLELPGFEA
-1007 GGFTSGGENEVVGFV
+1007 GGFTGAGRVNEVAGLV
-1022 HGEEFVANA
+1022 HREEFVANA
-1031 GVTRTYRPEL
+1031 GVTRKYRPEL
-1041 EAMHNGTYKR
+1041 EAMHNGTYRR
-1051 NSGNTNINVSVK
+1051 NSGNTNINVNVK

>member
-59 GVTAVG
+59 GATAVG
-65 VMIKDQVELG
+65 VMVKEQIELG
-75 KEISRTAK
+75 NEIARTAK
-83 IANASVKDIQ
+83 IANSSVQAIQ
-93 KQAIAAKAMG
+93 KQTIAVKASG
-103 VEMDKLGDIYK
+103 IEMDKLGDIYK
-114 DTQDKIGD
+114 DTQDKVGD

-134 FENIAPQIGLTAEEF
+134 FENIAPKVGVTAEEF

-164 LEQANLSQSELVFYM
+164 LQKANLSQSELVFYM
-179 ESVADDASSLIPLL
+179 ESVADEASLLIPYLHD
-193 ANGGEGFRIWGEA
+193 GGAGFDIWYQA
-206 AENAGAVMDEKTIK
+206 AKNAGAVMTDETIV
-220 ATQELNA
+220 ATEQLRA
-227 STDLLMLSYDGAK
+227 STGLLTLSYEGAK
-240 NQFTQAIMPVL
+240 NQFTQGIIPVL
-251 SDVAGTLVENGTAAD
+251 SDMAGMLVEDASAAD
-266 IARKAGELLAKGF
+266 TARKAGDLLAKGF
-279 KVLAATGI
+279 KVLAATGV
-287 GVVTIVKAIGKGVWA
+287 GVVAIVTSIGQALYGVAKAASQFGN
-302 LGQSFAEWGHVM
+302 
-314 DGVDTSSP
+314 GVDWSSP
-322 FAFFQIAKNIAW
+322 FAIFQVGSNFIENNKS
-334 DVPAAQL
+334 AAA
-341 KVLGNAITD
+341 VLQQTASDIVKTYTD
-350 IKSDFAEADDLMGRI
+350 ADAFMGKI
-365 MHLGEGGTN
+365 MHLGENGTN
-374 KTVSA
+374 KTVAA
-379 VVELNQAQDQLN
+379 VVELNKAQDQLR
-391 KSLGQTGQEYQDQ
+391 KTLGQTGQEYQNQ

-420 KTASSKSL
+420 KTANSKSL

-452 AVISFETSGTFSTN
+452 AVISFETSGKFSTN

-552 DVNGDGVVEKGE
+552 DVNGDGIVVKGE

-603 QAKQRESIRR
+603 QARQREAIRR

-626 AEKLKTIE
+626 AEKLKKIE
-634 GSNFGDEEKKQL
+634 ESNFGDEEKKQL

-691 AALTLDQEL
+691 AALKLEQEL
-700 TDTQKQA
+700 TDEQKQA

-720 SQLAYIHDVKMNQ
+720 SQLAYIHDVEMNQ
-733 AQSLE
+733 ARSLE

-829 SQLRNAVTGGEVYAV
+829 SQLRNAVTGGEIYAV

-1007 GGFTSGGENEVVGFV
+1007 GGFTGKGEDEVVGFV

-1041 EAMHNGTYKR
+1041 EAMHNGTYRR

>member
-59 GVTAVG
+59 GATAVG
-65 VMIKDQVELG
+65 VMVKEQIELG
-75 KEISRTAK
+75 NEIARTAK
-83 IANASVKDIQ
+83 IANSSVQAIQ
-93 KQAIAAKAMG
+93 KQTIAVKASG
-103 VEMDKLGDIYK
+103 IEMDKLGDIYK
-114 DTQDKIGD
+114 DTQDKVGD

-134 FENIAPQIGLTAEEF
+134 FENIAPKVGVTAEEF

-164 LEQANLSQSELVFYM
+164 LQKANLSQSELVFYM
-179 ESVADDASSLIPLL
+179 ESVADEASLLIPYLHD
-193 ANGGEGFRIWGEA
+193 GGAGFDIWYQA
-206 AENAGAVMDEKTIK
+206 AKNAGAVMTDETIV
-220 ATQELNA
+220 ATEQLRA
-227 STDLLMLSYDGAK
+227 STGLLTLSYEGAK
-240 NQFTQAIMPVL
+240 NQFTQGIIPVL
-251 SDVAGTLVENGTAAD
+251 SDMAGMLVEDASAAD
-266 IARKAGELLAKGF
+266 TARKAGELLAKGF
-279 KVLAATGI
+279 KVLAATGV
-287 GVVTIVKAIGKGVWA
+287 GVVAIVTSIGQALYGVAKAASQFGN
-302 LGQSFAEWGHVM
+302 
-314 DGVDTSSP
+314 GVDWSSP
-322 FAFFQIAKNIAW
+322 FAIFQVGSNFIENNKS
-334 DVPAAQL
+334 AAA
-341 KVLGNAITD
+341 VLQQTASDIVKTYTD
-350 IKSDFAEADDLMGRI
+350 ADAFMGKI
-365 MHLGEGGTN
+365 MHLGENGTN
-374 KTVSA
+374 KTVTA
-379 VVELNQAQDQLN
+379 VVELNKAQDQLR
-391 KSLGQTGQEYQDQ
+391 KTLGQTGQEYQNQ

-420 KTASSKSL
+420 KTANSKSL

-452 AVISFETSGTFSTN
+452 AVISFETSGKFSTN

-552 DVNGDGVVEKGE
+552 DVNGDGVVAKGE

-603 QAKQRESIRR
+603 QARQREAIRR

-634 GSNFGDEEKKQL
+634 GSNFGDEEKQQL

-691 AALTLDQEL
+691 AALKLEQEL
-700 TDTQKQA
+700 TDEQKQA

-720 SQLAYIHDVKMNQ
+720 SQLAYIHDVEMNQ
-733 AQSLE
+733 ARSLE

-823 IDSEQK
+823 MDSEQK
-829 SQLRNAVTGGEVYAV
+829 SQLRNAVTGGEIYAV

-1007 GGFTSGGENEVVGFV
+1007 GGFTGKGEDEVVGFV

-1031 GVTRTYRPEL
+1031 GVTRKYRPEL

>member
-59 GVTAVG
+59 GATAVG
-65 VMIKDQVELG
+65 VMVKEQIELG
-75 KEISRTAK
+75 NEIARTAK
-83 IANASVKDIQ
+83 IANSSVQAIQ
-93 KQAIAAKAMG
+93 KQTIAVKASG
-103 VEMDKLGDIYK
+103 IEMDKLGDIYK
-114 DTQDKIGD
+114 DTQDKVGD

-134 FENIAPQIGLTAEEF
+134 FENIAPKVGVTAEEF

-164 LEQANLSQSELVFYM
+164 LQKANLSQSELVFYM
-179 ESVADDASSLIPLL
+179 ESVADEASLLIPYLHD
-193 ANGGEGFRIWGEA
+193 GGAGFDIWYQA
-206 AENAGAVMDEKTIK
+206 AKNAGAVMTDETIV
-220 ATQELNA
+220 ATEQLRA
-227 STDLLMLSYDGAK
+227 STGLLTLSYEGAK
-240 NQFTQAIMPVL
+240 NQFTQGIIPVL
-251 SDVAGTLVENGTAAD
+251 SDMAGMLIEDASAAD
-266 IARKAGELLAKGF
+266 TARKAGDLLAKGF
-279 KVLAATGI
+279 KVLAATGV
-287 GVVTIVKAIGKGVWA
+287 GVVAIVTSIGQALYGVAKAASQFGN
-302 LGQSFAEWGHVM
+302 
-314 DGVDTSSP
+314 GVDWSSP
-322 FAFFQIAKNIAW
+322 FAIFQVGSNFIENNKS
-334 DVPAAQL
+334 AAA
-341 KVLGNAITD
+341 VLQQTASDIVKTYTD
-350 IKSDFAEADDLMGRI
+350 ADAFMGKI
-365 MHLGEGGTN
+365 MHLGENGTN
-374 KTVSA
+374 KTVAA
-379 VVELNQAQDQLN
+379 VVELNKAQDQLR
-391 KSLGQTGQEYQDQ
+391 KTLGQTGQEYQNQ

-420 KTASSKSL
+420 KTANSKSL

-452 AVISFETSGTFSTN
+452 AVISFETSGKFSTN

-552 DVNGDGVVEKGE
+552 DVNGDGIVAKGE
-564 AVKGSRFR
+564 AVKGSRFK

-603 QAKQRESIRR
+603 QARQREAIRR

-634 GSNFGDEEKKQL
+634 GSNFGDEEKQQL

-691 AALTLDQEL
+691 AALKLEQEL
-700 TDTQKQA
+700 TDEQKQA

-720 SQLAYIHDVKMNQ
+720 SQLAYIHDVEMNQ
-733 AQSLE
+733 ARSLE

-829 SQLRNAVTGGEVYAV
+829 SQLRNAVTGGEIYAV

-879 KLIQDALDAEVIA
+879 KLIQDALDAEIIA

-1007 GGFTSGGENEVVGFV
+1007 GGFTTGGENEVVGFV

-1041 EAMHNGTYKR
+1041 EAMHNGTYRR

-1063 VESNGQSTVE
+1063 VDSNGQSTVE

>member
-1 MAKVLSRLDII
+1 VAKVLSRLDII

-41 AKNMA
+41 AKKMA

-59 GVTAVG
+59 GATAVG
-65 VMIKDQVELG
+65 VMVKEQIELG
-75 KEISRTAK
+75 NEIARTAK
-83 IANASVKDIQ
+83 IANSSVQAIQ
-93 KQAIAAKAMG
+93 KQTFAVKASG
-103 VEMDKLGDIYK
+103 IEMDKLGDIYK
-114 DTQDKIGD
+114 DTQDKVGD

-134 FENIAPQIGLTAEEF
+134 FENIAPKVGVTAEEF

-164 LEQANLSQSELVFYM
+164 LQKANLSQSELVFYM
-179 ESVADDASSLIPLL
+179 ESVADEASLLIPYLHD
-193 ANGGEGFRIWGEA
+193 GGAGFDIWYQA
-206 AENAGAVMDEKTIK
+206 AKNAGAVMTDETIV
-220 ATQELNA
+220 ATEQLRA
-227 STDLLMLSYDGAK
+227 STGLLTLSYEGAK
-240 NQFTQAIMPVL
+240 NQFTQGIIPVL
-251 SDVAGTLVENGTAAD
+251 SDMAGMLVEDASAAD
-266 IARKAGELLAKGF
+266 TARKAGELLAKGF
-279 KVLAATGI
+279 KVLAATGV
-287 GVVTIVKAIGKGVWA
+287 GVVAIVTSIGQALYGVAKAASQFGN
-302 LGQSFAEWGHVM
+302 
-314 DGVDTSSP
+314 GVDWSSP
-322 FAFFQIAKNIAW
+322 FAIFQVGSNFIENNKS
-334 DVPAAQL
+334 AAA
-341 KVLGNAITD
+341 VLQQTASDIVKTYTD
-350 IKSDFAEADDLMGRI
+350 ADAFMGKI
-365 MHLGEGGTN
+365 MHLGENGTN
-374 KTVSA
+374 KTVAA
-379 VVELNQAQDQLN
+379 VVELNKAQDQLR
-391 KSLGQTGQEYQDQ
+391 KTLGQTGQEYQNQ

-420 KTASSKSL
+420 KTANSKSL

-552 DVNGDGVVEKGE
+552 DVNGDGVVVKGE

-720 SQLAYIHDVKMNQ
+720 SQLAYIHDVEMNQ

-738 YTESERIKAQ
+738 YIESERIKAQ

-829 SQLRNAVTGGEVYAV
+829 SQLRNAVTGGEIYAV

-1007 GGFTSGGENEVVGFV
+1007 GGFTGKGEDEVVGFV

-1041 EAMHNGTYKR
+1041 EAMHNGTYRR

>member
-41 AKNMA
+41 AKKMA

-75 KEISRTAK
+75 KEITRTAK

-93 KQAIAAKAMG
+93 KPAIAVKAMG

-279 KVLAATGI
+279 KVTAATGV
-287 GVVTIVKAIGKGVWA
+287 GVVAIVKSIGQALYGVA
-302 LGQSFAEWGHVM
+302 KAASQFAN
-314 DGVDTSSP
+314 GVDWSSP
-322 FAFFQIAKNIAW
+322 FAIFQVGSNFIENNKS
-334 DVPAAQL
+334 AAA
-341 KVLGNAITD
+341 VLQQTANDIVKTYTD
-350 IKSDFAEADDLMGRI
+350 ANVTMDKFL
-365 MHLGEGGTN
+365 HLGENGTN
-374 KTVSA
+374 KTVAA
-379 VVELNQAQDQLN
+379 VGELNQAQDQLN
-391 KSLGQTGQEYQDQ
+391 KSLGQTGQEYQNQ

-420 KTASSKSL
+420 KTANSKLIYKPVPVNSRVLSQAAQYDYATLEKQYSL
-428 IPKATADAI
+428 PNGI
-437 LEGAKRLGVN
+437 LAALSMQESKGNPNVVSPVGAKG
-447 PNDLA
+447 A
-452 AVISFETSGTFSTN
+452 F
-466 ARNPGS
+466 
-472 SATGLIQFM
+472 QFM
-481 EASDGKKDGKYYGHT
+481 PKTAERFGIAGKESDIGAAAEA
-496 RNQFGALLPL
+496 AA
-506 QQMEYVV
+506 
-513 KYLQGRGIGPGSDV
+513 KYLNYLMKKFGSV
-527 GAIYDAVAG
+527 ELALAG
-536 YGYKRG
+536 YNAGEGNVQKYGNKIPPFKETQKYVPSVMSHMAFMQGKEITAG
-542 SKEYEQNKVW
+542 STS
-552 DVNGDGVVEKGE
+552 VNVGDMV
-564 AVKGSRFR
+564 
-572 QHIKPYFSDGDAI
+572 
-585 AQNNIAE
+585 AE
-592 QAREAERIAEQ
+592 QARAAAE
-603 QAKQRESIRR
+603 
-613 EYADKITQIEMDL
+613 
-626 AEKLKTIE
+626 AEKLRYQIQTNYATKTAQINAKRDE
-634 GSNFGDEEKKQL
+634 EITKIRSASFPEDEEKRLIQIA
-646 TAKAK
+646 T
-651 ERADI
+651 
-656 EIKQYQR
+656 QR
-663 AQDEKIAALTKFGK
+663 AKHEVEEFEETQQKKIDSLKEYSQ
-677 TEAELIKQDADQRI
+677 TEAELIVRNARYKMNAVIRDEDLTKEQRKEAII
-691 AALTLDQEL
+691 AIAEVAKYDISVNQLRIDQE
-700 TDTQKQA
+700 KQA
-707 GIANIEAERDYKL
+707 ANEWQQTRED
-720 SQLAYIHDVKMNQ
+720 Q
-733 AQSLE
+733 
-738 YTESERIKAQ
+738 IKNT

-758 TIGMDE
+758 TLGMDA
-764 DLRAAKSKAINQ
+764 DLRAAKSQAINQ

-800 LTELQRIRAD
+800 LTQLQSIKAD
-810 YEQQRREIERRTD
+810 YEQQIRELDRRRD
-823 IDSEQK
+823 IGDDQK
-829 SQLRNAVTGGEVYAV
+829 GELRNAITGAQRYALNEHAQTASDAFRQL
-844 KDYQK
+844 K
-849 NVRDQY
+849 
-855 GSLQSELNGTAA
+855 SELGGTSENLA
-867 NYQLAQEYESRL
+867 LAQEYKARLEIVKEFEESHTD
-879 KLIQDALDAEVIA
+879 Q

-897 KAKLDARMMFESA
+897 ELRGQIRLEFERK

-942 TMFAA
+942 AMFAA

-961 DAWGDAMA
+961 DAWGDMMA
-969 EGATLSQKFAAAATI
+969 TGAGLSDKLAGAATI
-984 ATEFGRIITA
+984 ATEFGRIISA

-1031 GVTRTYRPEL
+1031 GVTRKYRPEL
-1041 EAMHNGTYKR
+1041 EAMHNGTYER
-1051 NSGNTNINVSVK
+1051 RSVGDVNVNVSVTMDANSSI
-1063 VESNGQSTVE
+1063 ETNSAY
-1073 SNQQLGKQLGAGLV
+1073 GKQIGQGLAAV
-1087 EKIKQVLVQ
+1087 VVSEVRKMMRPNG
-1096 ESKPGGLLYA
+1096 EMDRRYAKR